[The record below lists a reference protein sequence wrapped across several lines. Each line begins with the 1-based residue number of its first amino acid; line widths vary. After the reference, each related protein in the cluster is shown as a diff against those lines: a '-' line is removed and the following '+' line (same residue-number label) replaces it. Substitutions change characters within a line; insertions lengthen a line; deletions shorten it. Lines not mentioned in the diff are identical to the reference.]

1 MARLVYALPQTAAML
16 IPMAYTSISLRRLG
30 NSDLRVYP
38 IGLGCMG
45 MSFAY
50 GPADEAE
57 NLRVLKRFLELGG
70 NFLDTAEIYG
80 PFTNEELLGKFLKG
94 VRRDQVLVATKFGFK
109 FNEKAVSAS
118 RGVDS
123 SPANVRRACDASLKR
138 LGIDVIDLFYQH
150 RVDPNVP
157 IEETVGA
164 MAELVT
170 AGKVRALG
178 LSEAGSE
185 TLRRAMKV
193 HPIAA
198 LQSEYSLWSRQVE
211 TNGVL
216 ATCRELGITFIPYS
230 PLGRG
235 FLTGAIQKVEDLDET
250 DWRRTHP
257 RFKEEALKAN
267 LKLVD
272 TVKQIAGKKGC
283 TPAQLALAWVLAQG
297 QDIVPIP
304 GTKRVKYLDENM
316 GAINVVLTDAD
327 RREIDER
334 CRDIAIVGERY
345 RPEMMALIDE

>member
-1 MARLVYALPQTAAML
+1 ML
-16 IPMAYTSISLRRLG
+16 IAMADTSISLRRLA

-94 VRRDQVLVATKFGFK
+94 VRRDQVVVATKFGFK
-109 FNEKAVSAS
+109 FDEKAMSAA
-118 RGVDS
+118 RGVDG

-150 RVDPNVP
+150 RVDPDVP

-216 ATCRELGITFIPYS
+216 AICRELGITFIPYS

-304 GTKRVKYLDENM
+304 GTKRVKYLEENM
-316 GAINVVLTDAD
+316 GAINVALTDAD
-327 RREIDER
+327 RREIDDR
-334 CRDIAIVGERY
+334 CRNIAIVGERY